1 MKYFALMILNL
12 IQAFQT
18 ASSKLMGTSL
28 LYLEKIEIQKGGGE
42 IAYMREGVVAKSLS
56 HCESLSIESI
66 CIELTIFKR
75 KWCIL
80 FVYRPPTPHPPP
92 TPQISIKESSSK
104 KFQTHSVKLGNV
116 MTT

>member
-92 TPQISIKESSSK
+92 PPP
-104 KFQTHSVKLGNV
+104 KFQ
-116 MTT
+116 